1 MERIFSFVQEEAVSE
16 IKTALGLS
24 PFAVAGGLLLMG
36 WFIIA
41 AIILGVIVVF
51 IGYRR
56 SPWREVEDYRRGY
69 ERERFGGK
77 STPI

>member
-1 MERIFSFVQEEAVSE
+1 MERIFSFVQEEAFSE
-16 IKTALGLS
+16 IKNFLGLS

-41 AIILGVIVVF
+41 AMILVAVVVI

-56 SPWREVEDYRRGY
+56 SPWREVDAYRRGY
-69 ERERFGGK
+69 ERERWRR
-77 STPI
+77 